1 MEPIHALLLGAV
13 QGLTEFLPVSSS
25 AHLIFLPSL
34 LGWAPFEQQLA
45 FDVALHLGTLLA
57 LIAYFRRDWLLLAQ
71 ATFRLTRRPAEAAD
85 PTRLRSEGLLL
96 MLLVGSLPAALAGLL
111 LDDFIEERLRSP
123 ALAAVTLIAFALLL
137 ALAERRGGQRLSL
150 EGVRWRHTVAVGLAQ
165 ALALIPGVSRSGVT
179 ITAGLFTGL
188 DRATAA
194 RFSFLLGTP
203 VTFGAALVKVP
214 GLLASDL
221 TTQELTA
228 VVLGVASAAVVGLLS
243 IHVLL
248 RYVQTRSY
256 NVFVLYRLIVGG
268 LVLLV
273 LAVR

>member
-1 MEPIHALLLGAV
+1 MDPLQALLLGV
-13 QGLTEFLPVSSS
+13 IQGLTEFLPISSS

-34 LGWAPFEQQLA
+34 LSWAPFEQKLA

-57 LIAYFRRDWLLLAQ
+57 LVAYFRRDWLLLAQ
-71 ATFRLTRRPAEAAD
+71 ATFRLTRRPAAAAG
-85 PTRLRSEGLLL
+85 PAHLRPESLLL
-96 MLLVGSLPAALAGLL
+96 MLIVGSLPAALAGLL
-111 LDDFIEERLRSP
+111 LDDVIEERLRSP
-123 ALAAVTLIAFALLL
+123 ILAAVTLIVFALLL
-137 ALAERRGGQRLSL
+137 ALAERSGTQRLSL
-150 EGVRWRHTVAVGLAQ
+150 DGLRWRHTITVGLAQ

-188 DRATAA
+188 DRAAAA

-203 VTFGAALVKVP
+203 VTFGAALLKVP

-221 TTQELTA
+221 TLQELTG
-228 VVLGVASAAVVGLLS
+228 VVLGVASAAVVGFLS

-268 LVLLV
+268 LVLL
-273 LAVR
+273 AFTVR